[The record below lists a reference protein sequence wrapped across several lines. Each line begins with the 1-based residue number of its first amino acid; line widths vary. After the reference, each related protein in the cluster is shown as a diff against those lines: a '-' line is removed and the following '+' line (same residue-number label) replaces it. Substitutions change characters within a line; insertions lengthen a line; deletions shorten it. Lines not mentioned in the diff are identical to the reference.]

1 MSSDEVTVVTV
12 ALKTPDEVASS
23 AKARA
28 QQGSIDHASQHQ
40 VKASDLVTDAPFPRS
55 GTAWR
60 VAGVIMHARVRQ
72 CQSLRG
78 PGFKSLDLS
87 MSHSHAREAF
97 ERAHEIK
104 QSAHAVRLSRRA
116 PVGE

>member
-1 MSSDEVTVVTV
+1 
-12 ALKTPDEVASS
+12 
-23 AKARA
+23 
-28 QQGSIDHASQHQ
+28 
-40 VKASDLVTDAPFPRS
+40 
-55 GTAWR
+55 
-60 VAGVIMHARVRQ
+60 MHARVRQ